1 MYYSGFL
8 KFIHVDFFIYI
19 WSFILL
25 KNKKNITYFIIIY
38 FINKKFQ
45 AQLIILHVWINIL
58 NKMND
63 QT

>member
-8 KFIHVDFFIYI
+8 KFIPVDFFIYI
-19 WSFILL
+19 WPFILL
-25 KNKKNITYFIIIY
+25 KNKKIITYFIIIY

-45 AQLIILHVWINIL
+45 SQLIILHVWINIL